1 MMPWNWTETM
11 PVSDDLRRLAE
22 PIWTAQLAHPFVQG
36 IGDGTLDV
44 ATFGLWLKQ
53 DYLFLIDYARA
64 MGYAAARAPD
74 LETMRGFATVMHE
87 TLHVEMELHRSY
99 VDEFGITAEDLAQ
112 EPMLPTTQA
121 YANFLV
127 RTAATADFVE
137 LAAAVLPCMWGYS
150 ELGRALAEQG
160 LPAEERYARWIA
172 LYAAEEFAQLAQ
184 WCRAIVDAAAA
195 GLSDAALR
203 RVEDAFLTSSRYEL
217 AFWHMA
223 WTGESWAS
231 TGSS

>member
-1 MMPWNWTETM
+1 MPWKWTETM

-112 EPMLPTTQA
+112 EPTLPTTQA

-137 LAAAVLPCMWGYS
+137 MAAAVLPCMWGYS

-160 LPAEERYARWIA
+160 LPAEERYARWIT

-184 WCRAIVDAAAA
+184 WCRAIVDTAAE

-217 AFWHMA
+217 AFWDMA
-223 WTGESWAS
+223 WMGESWAS

>member
-1 MMPWNWTETM
+1 
-11 PVSDDLRRLAE
+11 
-22 PIWTAQLAHPFVQG
+22 
-36 IGDGTLDV
+36 
-44 ATFGLWLKQ
+44 
-53 DYLFLIDYARA
+53 
-64 MGYAAARAPD
+64 
-74 LETMRGFATVMHE
+74 
-87 TLHVEMELHRSY
+87 
-99 VDEFGITAEDLAQ
+99 
-112 EPMLPTTQA
+112 
-121 YANFLV
+121 
-127 RTAATADFVE
+127 
-137 LAAAVLPCMWGYS
+137 MWGYS

-160 LPAEERYARWIA
+160 LPAEEQYARWIT

-184 WCRAIVDAAAA
+184 WCRAIVDAAAE